1 MTHSMTMN
9 LDIYMSK
16 FVVIGYFTSGTR
28 LVSYGTDG
36 VCDNDMWDPH
46 VSDTYN
52 GIFQL

>member
-1 MTHSMTMN
+1 
-9 LDIYMSK
+9 MSK

-46 VSDTYN
+46 VSTCGTHMSVTHIMVFSN
-52 GIFQL
+52 SEIFR